1 MLIQSRVVADVMIGR
16 DSGWNAQNRDDQAMP
31 FKACARVQAA
41 HVVAGVGFG
50 WLRVK
55 SGSLLAPVLA
65 HIATNSLTFAIAWA
79 YWH

>member
-1 MLIQSRVVADVMIGR
+1 MTVFEDRPGQSAGTVLATT
-16 DSGWNAQNRDDQAMP
+16 
-31 FKACARVQAA
+31 
-41 HVVAGVGFG
+41 VAGVGFG

-65 HIATNSLTFAIAWA
+65 HLATNSLTFAIAWA